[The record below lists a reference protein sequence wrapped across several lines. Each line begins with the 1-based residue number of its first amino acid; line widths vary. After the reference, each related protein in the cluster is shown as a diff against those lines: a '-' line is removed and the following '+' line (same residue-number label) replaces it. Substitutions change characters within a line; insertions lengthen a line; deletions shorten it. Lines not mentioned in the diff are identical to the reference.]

1 MRYLFTFIVAI
12 CLSFS
17 AFAQSST
24 PLMGIEGKIGA
35 ALGRSFAMQ
44 NLSSLD
50 SLDGVLSADALKANR
65 LAAYWRNFIQ
75 YYRSVYY
82 LKTGD
87 RSASEK
93 AINQAIGG
101 IESLGDKSA
110 EDWALLA
117 ACQSFG
123 LMFKNGA
130 EAGALLQKVGES
142 AHKALD
148 LDPTNARAWF
158 VLGQSDYYTPAQ
170 FGGGKKAE
178 GYLLKAA
185 NSTQPAVEGGTMP
198 TWGREQAIGML
209 IDLYAKQEKWAEAKQ
224 WLGVAERDYPQ
235 SQYLEQ
241 ARKALEGK

>member
-17 AFAQSST
+17 VFAQSST

-44 NLSSLD
+44 NPSPLD
-50 SLDGVLSADALKANR
+50 SLDGVLSVDALKANR
-65 LAAYWRNFIQ
+65 LAIYWRNFIQ
-75 YYRSVYY
+75 YYRSVYN
-82 LKTGD
+82 LKSGD
-87 RSASEK
+87 RTASEK
-93 AINQAIGG
+93 AINQAIGSV
-101 IESLGDKSA
+101 ESLG
-110 EDWALLA
+110 E
-117 ACQSFG
+117 SFG
-123 LMFKNGA
+123 LRFKNGA
-130 EAGALLQKVGES
+130 EAGVLLQKVGES
-142 AHKALD
+142 AHKALE
-148 LDPTNARAWF
+148 LDPANARAWYI
-158 VLGQSDYYTPAQ
+158 LGQSDYYTPAQ

-185 NSTQPAVEGGTMP
+185 SSTQPAVEGGTMP

-209 IDLYAKQEKWAEAKQ
+209 IDLYVKQEKWAEAKQ
-224 WLGVAERDYPQ
+224 WLGVAERDYPK

>member
-1 MRYLFTFIVAI
+1 MKYLFTFVVAI

-17 AFAQSST
+17 VFAQSST
-24 PLMGIEGKIGA
+24 PLAGIEGKIGA

-44 NLSSLD
+44 NPSPLD
-50 SLDGVLSADALKANR
+50 SLDGVLSVDALKANR
-65 LAAYWRNFIQ
+65 LAIYWRNFIQ

-82 LKTGD
+82 LKSGD
-87 RSASEK
+87 RTASEK
-93 AINQAIGG
+93 AINQAIGS
-101 IESLGDKSA
+101 IESLGEKSA

-130 EAGALLQKVGES
+130 EAGVLA
-142 AHKALD
+142 
-148 LDPTNARAWF
+148 NARAWYI
-158 VLGQSDYYTPAQ
+158 LGQSDYYTPAQ

-185 NSTQPAVEGGTMP
+185 SSTQPAVEGGTMP

-209 IDLYAKQEKWAEAKQ
+209 IDLYVKQEKWAEAKQ
-224 WLGVAERDYPQ
+224 WLGVAERDYPK